1 MKLTNT
7 KYRILLGLLIC
18 ITLSVSCQT
27 PKQHLIK
34 KLEKA
39 ENLKNIN
46 LIESIFADNVILY
59 TPDLMPINGKTGVVS
74 LYNFI
79 FSKHNSEFVKYIT
92 DSIYVEQNKHIEI
105 GINIMKKIGQ
115 PADTNKFKVVFQQYG
130 GEYKVT

>member
-59 TPDLMPINGKTGVVS
+59 TPDLMPINGKAGVVS
-74 LYNFI
+74 IYNFI
-79 FSKHNSEFVKYIT
+79 FSKHNYEFVKYIT
-92 DSIYVEQNKHIEI
+92 DSMYVEQNKHIEI

-115 PADTNKFKVVFQQYG
+115 PSDTNKFKVVFQQYG
-130 GEYKVT
+130 CEY